1 MWVDEL
7 TDWLTMLTV
16 ASQRM
21 SKEILGLY
29 HTTEAGKGFGV
40 GAGGDIKKK
49 IDLASEK
56 ALIDTLNEYKTSCA
70 LVSEESGTQ
79 RIGTEPSKYV
89 LTADPLDGTTN
100 ALRGLPFMAT
110 SLAVSQKPYLQ
121 EVETALVSD
130 LIHNVTY
137 TAQRGQG
144 AFRNGEII
152 KPSKNVSLEDAVIG
166 VDINTLKIKQ
176 LVNQM
181 ASLFEKTKHLR
192 HFGANALE
200 LCYVADGSTD
210 AFIDIRG
217 KLRVTDIAAA
227 QLILRE
233 AGGIIKSP
241 EDKNLDAP
249 LDAAQRI
256 SFVAAAN
263 KALYDTIQKLLKEH

>member
-1 MWVDEL
+1 
-7 TDWLTMLTV
+7 
-16 ASQRM
+16 
-21 SKEILGLY
+21 
-29 HTTEAGKGFGV
+29 
-40 GAGGDIKKK
+40 
-49 IDLASEK
+49 
-56 ALIDTLNEYKTSCA
+56 
-70 LVSEESGTQ
+70 
-79 RIGTEPSKYV
+79 
-89 LTADPLDGTTN
+89 
-100 ALRGLPFMAT
+100 MAT
-110 SLAVSQKPYLQ
+110 SLAVSKKPYLQ

-144 AFRNGEII
+144 AFRNGEVI

-166 VDINTLKIKQ
+166 VDINSLKIKQ
-176 LVNQM
+176 TVNQM
-181 ASLFEKTKHLR
+181 TRVFEQTKHLR

-200 LCYVADGSTD
+200 TCYVADGSLD
-210 AFIDIRG
+210 AFIDLRG

-241 EDKNLDAP
+241 EGKNLDAP

-263 KALYDTIQKLLKEH
+263 KALYNTIQKLLKRTLEFKES